1 MPSSARPSGD
11 PGRPAPLRTPPPDY
25 FSRRVRFKI
34 FLLVCVF
41 MLVVALMEKARD
53 PKMYTWMGF
62 DRAGKATRNPVI
74 PDAPTDNR
82 VPIQRD
88 PSTNEI
94 PGLVQGPRQPETP
107 WQRPTE
113 RPMDR
118 LGQAESLAWNHVWT
132 SLQRA
137 DRDTLNRWLEHAQTG
152 GTFNWNAGKTLISQL
167 AEHWSSFLKQQ
178 RQLLTEQRE
187 QLEVDGHKEW
197 TEILDQL
204 RDLWSE
210 TYRPALDM
218 AASDAPLATQQQQTL
233 QNIQDRIAEFAITK
247 VRDNTLHRGVEQE
260 AWFHLLDILQRT
272 PEPMLQERSTG
283 NASYL
288 QLFQQPG
295 EYRAKLVTVRGSA
308 RMVSRFPAP
317 RNQYG
322 IDHYFRITLKPQGGP
337 DNPILIYALELP
349 TRFPVPQAPQ
359 MHVNVR
365 EEIACNGYFFKR
377 LVFRS
382 RDGLRTAPL
391 ILARLPRWYPA
402 PVKQS
407 ASSPNPMWM
416 SVGIAACLL
425 IAISLT
431 WLAHKRTQRVATSH
445 QRTTSL
451 PLSLSIADDDLG
463 PTPIETLNQLAQS
476 DSESRSIENP
486 PRH

>member
-1 MPSSARPSGD
+1 
-11 PGRPAPLRTPPPDY
+11 
-25 FSRRVRFKI
+25 VRFKI

-41 MLVVALMEKARD
+41 MLVIVMMEKARD
-53 PKMYTWMGF
+53 PNMYTWMGF
-62 DRAGKATRNPVI
+62 DQAGKATRNPAV
-74 PDAPTDNR
+74 PDALTDNR
-82 VPIQRD
+82 VPIKRD

-94 PGLVQGPRQPETP
+94 PGLVQGPRRPETP

-113 RPMDR
+113 RP
-118 LGQAESLAWNHVWT
+118 LGRFRQAEALAWNHVWT
-132 SLQRA
+132 ALQRA
-137 DRDTLNRWLEHAQTG
+137 DRDTLNRWLEHAQRG
-152 GTFNWNAGKTLISQL
+152 GTFDRDAGKAVISQL

-187 QLEVDGHKEW
+187 QLKDDGHKEW
-197 TEILDQL
+197 TGILDQL
-204 RDLWSE
+204 EGLWSE
-210 TYRPALDM
+210 TYRPALGM
-218 AASDAPLATQQQQTL
+218 AASEARLTAQQQQTL
-233 QNIQDRIAEFAITK
+233 QNVQDRIAEFAITK
-247 VRDNTLHRGVEQE
+247 VRDNTLHRAVEQE

-272 PEPMLQERSTG
+272 PEPLLQQRSTG

-308 RMVSRFPAP
+308 RMISRFPAP

-349 TRFPVPQAPQ
+349 TRFPVPQEPQ
-359 MHVNVR
+359 VHVNVR
-365 EEIACNGYFFKR
+365 EEIACAGYFFKR

-391 ILARLPRWYPA
+391 VLAKLPRWYPA

-407 ASSPNPMWM
+407 ASRPNPIWM
-416 SVGIAACLL
+416 SVGIATCLV
-425 IAISLT
+425 IAISLA
-431 WLAHKRTQRVATSH
+431 WLAYKRTQRADASH
-445 QRTTSL
+445 QHTSSQ
-451 PLSLSIADDDLG
+451 PLSLSIADDDLV
-463 PTPIETLNQLAQS
+463 PAPMETLHQLAQS